1 MRDLGEKLLKAAEE
15 WRSTFDSMI
24 DAVILV
30 GSNLIITRLNKA
42 AARLFKDN
50 PKNLVGKSC
59 FQLIY
64 GREKPCEVCPHKRV
78 SGSGKHE
85 TWDECIPHLGK
96 TMLIDVSPIIEKN
109 GSSSSFVHVLRDIT
123 EIKSIKLEQKK
134 SQLQLIQSF
143 KGIAQAMGKMVEQR
157 DPYTAGHAEGVS
169 RLAVAIGR
177 QMGLDDDTIEGLR
190 VCGLLHDVGKI
201 SVPAETLTKP
211 TMLTD
216 LEFGIVKLHS
226 RTGYE
231 ILKNINFPWPV
242 ATVTLQ
248 HHERLDG
255 TGYPDGLKGDQII
268 KESRILSVADVVDA
282 MTNHRPYRPAR
293 GLGAA
298 IDEIK
303 KGRRVIYDHEVVD
316 ACLEVIEKREKRIM
330 IVDDEIPILD
340 MLKDFFTITDYEVLA
355 FDSPKE
361 ALKSFMETPFP
372 IVLTDL
378 NMPEMHGLELIRQMK
393 KITSDIKIIVLTGY
407 GEKEEIVEALRLGVS
422 DFIDKPIELK
432 AIKDAVE
439 KASFRRLKEGKLT
452 PLSKGI

>member
-1 MRDLGEKLLKAAEE
+1 MRDSEGKLLRAVGEL
-15 WRSTFDSMI
+15 RLTFDSMI
-24 DAVILV
+24 DAVLLV
-30 GSNLIITRLNKA
+30 GPNLIIKRLNKT

-50 PKNLVGKSC
+50 PKNLIGKSC

-64 GREKPCEVCPHKRV
+64 GRESPCKVCPHRRF
-78 SGSGKHE
+78 SESGKHE
-85 TWDECIPHLGK
+85 TWDEYIPHLGK
-96 TMLIDVSPIIEKN
+96 TMLIDVSPIFEKN
-109 GSSSSFVHVLRDIT
+109 GTPINFVHVLRDIT
-123 EIKSIKLEQKK
+123 EIKSIKFEQKK

-143 KGIAQAMGKMVEQR
+143 KGIAQAMGKIVEQR

-169 RLAVAIGR
+169 RLSVAIGQ
-177 QMGLDDDTIEGLR
+177 QMGMDKDTIEGLR
-190 VCGLLHDVGKI
+190 VSGLLHDVGKI
-201 SVPAETLTKP
+201 SVPAEILTKP
-211 TMLTD
+211 TRLTD
-216 LEFGIVKLHS
+216 LEFGMVKLHS

-255 TGYPDGLKGDQII
+255 SGYPDGLKGEQII
-268 KESRILSVADVVDA
+268 KESRILSVVDVVDA
-282 MTNHRPYRPAR
+282 ITNHRPYRPAR

-330 IVDDEIPILD
+330 IVDDEIPILNF
-340 MLKDFFTITDYEVLA
+340 LKDFFERTGYEVLA
-355 FDSPKE
+355 FNSPKA
-361 ALKSFMETPFP
+361 ALKSFTETPLP

-378 NMPEMHGLELIRQMK
+378 NMPEIHGLDLIRQMK
-393 KITSDIKIIVLTGY
+393 KIIPDIKVIVLTGY

-452 PLSKGI
+452 TLS

>member
-1 MRDLGEKLLKAAEE
+1 MRDSRGKVSRDAEQ
-15 WRSTFDSMI
+15 WRLIFDSMI
-24 DAVILV
+24 DAVIIV
-30 GSNLIITRLNKA
+30 SSDLIITRLNKA

-59 FQLIY
+59 FHLIY

-78 SGSGKHE
+78 SESGKHE
-85 TWDECIPHLGK
+85 TWDEYIPHLGK
-96 TMLIDVSPIIEKN
+96 TMLIDVSSIIDKN
-109 GSSSSFVHVLRDIT
+109 GASSNFVHVLRDIT
-123 EIKSIKLEQKK
+123 EIKSIKFKQKK

-157 DPYTAGHAEGVS
+157 DPYTAGHSEGVS
-169 RLAVAIGR
+169 RLSVAIGQ
-177 QMGLDDDTIEGLR
+177 QMGMDEDTIEGLR

-201 SVPAETLTKP
+201 SVPAEILTKP
-211 TMLTD
+211 TRLTD
-216 LEFGIVKLHS
+216 LEHGIVKLHS
-226 RTGYE
+226 ITGYE

-255 TGYPDGLKGDQII
+255 SGYPDGLKAEQII
-268 KESRILSVADVVDA
+268 MESRVLSVADVVDA
-282 MTNHRPYRPAR
+282 MTTYRPYRPAL

-316 ACLEVIEKREKRIM
+316 ACLEVIEKIDKRIM
-330 IVDDEIPILD
+330 IVDDEIPILN
-340 MLKDFFTITDYEVLA
+340 MLKDFFTATRYEVLA
-355 FDSPKE
+355 FDSPKA
-361 ALKSFMETPFP
+361 ALKSFAETPFP

-393 KITSDIKIIVLTGY
+393 KITSDIQFIVLTGY
-407 GEKEEIVEALRLGVS
+407 GEKEEAVEALRLGVN
-422 DFIDKPIELK
+422 DFIDKPVELK

-439 KASFRRLKEGKLT
+439 KASFQRLKEEKLT
-452 PLSKGI
+452 PLSQRI

>member
-1 MRDLGEKLLKAAEE
+1 MRDLGDKLLRAAEE
-15 WRSTFDSMI
+15 WRLTFDSMI
-24 DAVILV
+24 DAVLLV
-30 GSNLIITRLNKA
+30 GPDQIINRLNKA
-42 AARLFKDN
+42 AARLFKGN

-59 FQLIY
+59 YQLIY
-64 GREKPCEVCPHKRV
+64 GREKPCEVCPHRSV
-78 SGSGKHE
+78 SEGGKHK
-85 TWDECIPHLGK
+85 TWEEYIPHLGK
-96 TMLIDVSPIIEKN
+96 TLLIDVSSVIEKN
-109 GSSSSFVHVLRDIT
+109 GTSSSFVHVLRDIT
-123 EIKSIKLEQKK
+123 EIKSIKFELKK

-169 RLAVAIGR
+169 RLAVAIGH
-177 QMGLDDDTIEGLR
+177 QMSMDEDTIEGLR

-201 SVPAETLTKP
+201 SVPAEILTKP

-216 LEFGIVKLHS
+216 LEFAMVKHHS
-226 RTGYE
+226 CTGYE

-248 HHERLDG
+248 HHERLDSS
-255 TGYPDGLKGDQII
+255 GYPDGLKGEQII

-282 MTNHRPYRPAR
+282 MTNHRPYRPAL

-303 KGRRVIYDHEVVD
+303 KGRRIIYDHEVVD

-330 IVDDEIPILD
+330 IVDDEIPILNL
-340 MLKDFFTITDYEVLA
+340 LKDFFTGTGYEVLT
-355 FDSPKE
+355 FDSPKA
-361 ALKSFMETPFP
+361 ALKCFAETPFP

-393 KITSDIKIIVLTGY
+393 KITSDMKIIVLTGY
-407 GEKEEIVEALRLGVS
+407 GEREEAVEALRLGVS
-422 DFIDKPIELK
+422 DFINKPIELK
-432 AIKDAVE
+432 AIEDAVE
-439 KASFRRLKEGKLT
+439 KASFRRLKEGKLI

>member
-15 WRSTFDSMI
+15 WRLTFDSMI
-24 DAVILV
+24 DGVLLV
-30 GSNLIITRLNKA
+30 GPDLIINRLNKA
-42 AARLFKDN
+42 AARLFKGN

-59 FQLIY
+59 YQLIY

-78 SGSGKHE
+78 SESGKHE
-85 TWDECIPHLGK
+85 TWDEYIPHLGK

-109 GSSSSFVHVLRDIT
+109 GTPINFVHVLRDIT
-123 EIKSIKLEQKK
+123 EIKSIKFEQKK

-169 RLAVAIGR
+169 RLSVAIGQ
-177 QMGLDDDTIEGLR
+177 QMGMDEDKIEGLR

-201 SVPAETLTKP
+201 SVPAEILTKP

-216 LEFGIVKLHS
+216 LEFGMVKLHS

-255 TGYPDGLKGDQII
+255 SGYPEGLKGEQII

-298 IDEIK
+298 INEIK
-303 KGRRVIYDHEVVD
+303 KGRRVIYDHEVVE

-330 IVDDEIPILD
+330 IVDDEIPILN

-361 ALKSFMETPFP
+361 ALKSFAETPFP

-393 KITSDIKIIVLTGY
+393 KITSDIQFIVLTGY
-407 GEKEEIVEALRLGVS
+407 GEKEEAVEALRLGVS
-422 DFIDKPIELK
+422 DFIDKPVELK

-452 PLSKGI
+452 PPSK